1 MPPIAASSW
10 MQIQPMGLLITNG
23 QFVAFEGENPIEIVV
38 SPDLHRLGPAPE
50 LRLSGGRPCR
60 TSSRTA
66 RASSPLQ
73 LLFQQRPTRNN
84 PGKALVEADGG
95 KLQVQGC
102 SFATPEPS
110 ILLGKGLKHA
120 IVTGNNGVK
129 GVKITNQIGGRAILS
144 ATLNQPMRLNKRN

>member
-1 MPPIAASSW
+1 VSHGKSFVSLSNCYFSS
-10 MQIQPMGLLITNG
+10 
-23 QFVAFEGENPIEIVV
+23 
-38 SPDLHRLGPAPE
+38 
-50 LRLSGGRPCR
+50 GRPK
-60 TSSRTA
+60 
-66 RASSPLQ
+66 
-73 LLFQQRPTRNN
+73 N

-129 GVKITNQIGGRAILS
+129 GVTITNQIGEKAII
-144 ATLNQPMRLNKRN
+144 ANNEPGEKQ